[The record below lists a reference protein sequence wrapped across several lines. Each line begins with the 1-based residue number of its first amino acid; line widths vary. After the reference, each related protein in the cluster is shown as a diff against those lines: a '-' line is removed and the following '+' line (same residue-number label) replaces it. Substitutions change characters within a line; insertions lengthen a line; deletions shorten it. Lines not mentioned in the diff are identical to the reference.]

1 MAKARSK
8 SIAESVSE
16 KAVDTIKM
24 PVTFKEFSKNP
35 VVGTLFIVL
44 IAIGYL
50 YVDIR
55 STFQGSIQKND
66 VRIEKLE
73 GRVDLVQQAL
83 RRSDSLNAVSNTKL
97 STLEQLGKI
106 EKIK

>member
-1 MAKARSK
+1 MAKAVK
-8 SIAESVSE
+8 SITDKITD
-16 KAVDTIKM
+16 KATDSIKL

-50 YVDIR
+50 YIDVR
-55 STFQGSIQKND
+55 STFQNQGKSQD
-66 VRIEKLE
+66 LRIEKLE
-73 GRVDLVQQAL
+73 NRVDIVSQAL
-83 RRSDSLNAVSNTKL
+83 RRSDSISAVSNTKL

-106 EKIK
+106 QNIK